1 MSMTTDPERYRFTVD
16 DFTRLAEA
24 GLFAPDERVELIDG
38 EIFKVSPQNPP
49 HASVTNRL
57 ATMLIRAASDD
68 VTVRVQSPAVI
79 GKYSQLEP
87 DVLVARAS
95 GDGYATAHP
104 TVEDVL
110 VAVEVSDASYV
121 FDRNKKLAVY
131 ATEGVAALWIVDV
144 RRGRVETFSD
154 PVAGAYQSERTAE
167 RSETVTVPGTDV
179 TLRVED
185 VLPPQIR

>member
-1 MSMTTDPERYRFTVD
+1 MSMTTDRERYRFTVD

-57 ATMLIRAASDD
+57 ATLLIRGVKAD
-68 VTVRVQSPAVI
+68 VSVRVQSPAVI
-79 GKYSQLEP
+79 GRYSQLEP

-95 GDGYATAHP
+95 DDEYATAHP

-110 VAVEVSDASYV
+110 VAVEVSDSTYV
-121 FDRNKKLAVY
+121 FDRNRKLAVY

-144 RRGRVETFSD
+144 RRNRIEMFST
-154 PVAGAYQSERTAE
+154 PEAGEYRTAQIAE
-167 RSETVTVPGTDV
+167 RGDTVTVPGTEV
-179 TLRVED
+179 ALRVSAMF
-185 VLPPQIR
+185 PA